1 MSLIN
6 PKQIHVAILDDHPIV
21 LRSLEVVA
29 AAEPDMVISGSF
41 NQSKDLMAWLRDET
55 VDVLILDYILNSD
68 ELDGL
73 SLIKQIFSRY
83 PQMKI
88 LLCSSVESIAVI
100 RTAFMLGIKGY
111 IGKREE
117 TPLYLNAIRTVASG
131 QRYIP
136 QHIANEL
143 SQVPS
148 RKRDEA
154 MVNGSAA
161 ESSEGMEVAAL
172 SKLLTPREAEVIR
185 CFLDGMEIV
194 EIAAK
199 LKRSRK
205 TISGHKQTG
214 MKKLGISSDLE
225 LFKYRNDLFN

>member
-1 MSLIN
+1 MSLNLDRNIR
-6 PKQIHVAILDDHPIV
+6 IAILDDHPIV
-21 LRSLEVVA
+21 LRSFEVVSMQ
-29 AAEPDMVISGSF
+29 EDDMTIVGSF
-41 NQSKDLMAWLRDET
+41 AQSRDLLAFLRDND

-73 SLIKQIFSRY
+73 SLIKQILTRHPSV
-83 PQMKI
+83 KI
-88 LLCSSVESIAVI
+88 LMSSSVESLAVI
-100 RTAFMLGIKGY
+100 RTAYMIGIKGY

-117 TPLYLNAIRTVASG
+117 TATYLSAIRTVASG

-136 QHIANEL
+136 KDIVEGL
-143 SQVPS
+143 SQVPA
-148 RKRDEA
+148 RKKDEA
-154 MVNGSAA
+154 MINGSVGETAGEGDVA
-161 ESSEGMEVAAL
+161 EL
-172 SKLLTPREAEVIR
+172 IKLLTPREAEVIR

-214 MKKLGISSDLE
+214 MRKLGLSSDLE
-225 LFKYRNDLFN
+225 LFKYREDLFR